1 MCIWKH
7 VVISDW
13 WQQVPHFSAWVVFC
27 VCNVVAAATG
37 GQVDGQSSSDPMR
50 SLSGIYIKH
59 VKPDSPAGATGSLK
73 DGDRILEVCILYTG
87 YSYTFISASIFAIVF
102 QVNPLLPLLQWPFS
116 SLASKK
122 TYGQLVAQV
131 FWCIEW
137 PCYQLSLVVFFT
149 TFSHVL

>member
-1 MCIWKH
+1 
-7 VVISDW
+7 
-13 WQQVPHFSAWVVFC
+13 
-27 VCNVVAAATG
+27 VAAATG
-37 GQVDGQSSSDPMR
+37 GQVDGQSSSDPVR

-59 VKPDSPAGATGSLK
+59 VRPDSPAGATGLLK

-102 QVNPLLPLLQWPFS
+102 QVNPLLPRLQWPFS

-131 FWCIEW
+131 FWCIE
-137 PCYQLSLVVFFT
+137 
-149 TFSHVL
+149 